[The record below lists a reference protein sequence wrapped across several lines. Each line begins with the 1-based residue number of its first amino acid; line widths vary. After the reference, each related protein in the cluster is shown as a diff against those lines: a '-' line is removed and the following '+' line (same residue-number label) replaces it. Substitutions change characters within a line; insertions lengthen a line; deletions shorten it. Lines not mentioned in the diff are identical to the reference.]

1 MKTLH
6 KFYEAGY
13 IPKDV
18 ATSDTSFELQ
28 QDTWFVREETVGP
41 ADYGNSLLSRVA
53 NKDIQIK
60 PITNFIQKNQT
71 TQVANFVSS
80 NNSKNKEKS
89 MEVLNLLNGLVYGPE
104 GKNWEN
110 LQVKKT
116 VYVSLMPTKE
126 ILTWVDGTLVTT
138 GFFTSTKTLQT
149 NKSKILRNNWQK
161 LKNLQRLDSSFTLTV

>member
-18 ATSDTSFELQ
+18 ATSDTSFDLQ

-60 PITNFIQKNQT
+60 PITNFIKKNQT
-71 TQVANFVSS
+71 TQVANFVIS

-89 MEVLNLLNGLVYGPE
+89 IGSVEPLE
-104 GKNWEN
+104 H
-110 LQVKKT
+110 
-116 VYVSLMPTKE
+116 
-126 ILTWVDGTLVTT
+126 
-138 GFFTSTKTLQT
+138 
-149 NKSKILRNNWQK
+149 
-161 LKNLQRLDSSFTLTV
+161 